1 MQALPAEQ
9 FQQEVAADRF
19 DLFYG
24 ETRMDDAFDLSEMV
38 FSGGSLCYGGGDEQV
53 AQAMTNVKN
62 AAQDQVDAA
71 REQLYQVFS
80 QQMPLIPMAYG
91 RGCVVTG
98 KDVMTPVLAASRD
111 PYYNIH
117 EWAS

>member
-1 MQALPAEQ
+1 M
-9 FQQEVAADRF
+9 
-19 DLFYG
+19 
-24 ETRMDDAFDLSEMV
+24 

-80 QQMPLIPMAYG
+80 QQMPSFPWPMAG
-91 RGCVVTG
+91 AAVVTG
-98 KDVMTPVLAASRD
+98 KDVMNGGRPPARD
-111 PYYNIH
+111 PITTFTSGLRSGQNTACIFGPDVIQ
-117 EWAS
+117 